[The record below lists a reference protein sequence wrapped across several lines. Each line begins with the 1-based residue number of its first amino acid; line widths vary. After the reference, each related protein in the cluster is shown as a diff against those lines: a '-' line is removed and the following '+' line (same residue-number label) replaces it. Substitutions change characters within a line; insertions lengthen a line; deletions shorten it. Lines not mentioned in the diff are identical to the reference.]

1 MRKRVRID
9 ARALAAA
16 GASSVLA
23 LDVRALGGTVTLARG
38 EQEAGE
44 VIELDAAE
52 SFAASL
58 SPQGFD
64 IGAAVALEAH
74 IQAAR
79 EAGEPAGKMSV
90 GVVRVEGPLSQR
102 ALADL
107 CGYVDGYDAIEARL
121 SLALESDVSGVLM
134 VIDSPGGDVAG
145 LEESVRRMRA
155 AAEKSGKRV
164 VAYVDELAASAAY
177 WIASGVADEIVVPAA
192 GHVGS
197 IGTIGALVDATG
209 EAERE
214 GLKWTIVRDPAGKA
228 PGHPYGPVS
237 EVAEERLRG
246 EVKAATSRFV
256 KAVSKRRGIP
266 SGDVRKM
273 DGALFGGADA
283 VANGL
288 ADRVGTL
295 EQAAR
300 AALAPRKKD
309 ERRNRA
315 ASSDG
320 DSHMKLLAA
329 VCAALGLDAD
339 TSEADAVEAFEAA
352 SGAILAA
359 SGAKKLGKVAAA
371 IDALTESK
379 DGLAAK
385 AAELEGVASELAAL
399 KAEKAEADKVA
410 AVERILAAA
419 GRKVSP
425 AKRAS
430 LTEKGL
436 KNGPEWLQAVVDE
449 LPELVSATAPTA
461 ADTKTTAAGAESL
474 SPRELRMCAEL
485 KIDPND
491 YADRKAAVKK
501 AG

>member
-44 VIELDAAE
+44 RMLVECLVPCE
-52 SFAASL
+52 SPTYQKSE
-58 SPQGFD
+58 PDGFPRLITAD
-64 IGAAVALEAH
+64 EVGGQRSQVSA
-74 IQAAR
+74 
-79 EAGEPAGKMSV
+79 V

-164 VAYVDELAASAAY
+164 VAYVDEIAHSAAY
-177 WIASGVADEIVVPAA
+177 AIASGVADEIVVPPS
-192 GHVGS
+192 GSVGS
-197 IGTIGALVDATG
+197 IGTIAAIVDMTAAAEAAG
-209 EAERE
+209 E
-214 GLKWTIVRDPAGKA
+214 KWTIIRDPGGKA
-228 PGHPYGPVS
+228 AGHPLGPIS
-237 EVAEERLRG
+237 DVAEERLRAL
-246 EVKAATSRFV
+246 VSAATTRFV

-266 SGDVRKM
+266 SAKIREM
-273 DGALFGGADA
+273 NAATFQGADA